1 MFPTRAFEG
10 DRNTLPPISSLSSS
24 HELLH
29 DSRPSSA
36 HDHHQTPPAGLPP
49 RPQREMEPL
58 RPGPF
63 PRSAEEAYAAPTNSK
78 FTHNGPP
85 PPFHRD
91 MKRGSPVSDEG
102 AWRSY
107 DRTKPRFG
115 TQEGYSPHV
124 PSAPHAARDDGRTA
138 PWQRP
143 SDEPHR
149 PRMPAPPAGMRDDGS
164 WRPVSTSR
172 DRADLHPEAF
182 AHERARVEESWR
194 EERSGRIMHPYDAA
208 PGYPSM
214 GPYGQDVRAGVRPLD
229 ADYADDARR
238 IRRRATSSLV
248 EEEQNAQRY
257 PLSVARPHGLA
268 TYSPPGSRSQSA
280 APNQAS
286 VRPGTMPGME
296 PPRPA
301 STLGVMPNASP
312 AASAAPAQAPAATN
326 TVNANRRV
334 AHLLSEQKRRESINT
349 GFEDLR
355 QAIPAC
361 RDGQDSKA
369 TILKRALEYIRELES
384 VVERQHRP
392 PLESHTL
399 GGYSNRSP
407 PDDKDDIRRFGRP
420 GGDEDRRGSTRQ
432 MTGGSGSSSSDTG
445 SGPRIGGLASN
456 AFGGAPNGYPSA
468 HAPLDVRA
476 YPPYGS
482 HNLPLAAHNLNME
495 AARSTVD
502 QTRSGPFNSYHGP
515 NGSLAKRWAEDSDED
530 QRSPSRR
537 RVSDGDKD
545 EVQRSPTG
553 SNYLIAPGAHSRS
566 PPLMHSPHLEKPR
579 DWHSRLDN
587 KSLVDSAV
595 RV

>member
-1 MFPTRAFEG
+1 MFPTRASEG

-24 HELLH
+24 HEPLRDL
-29 DSRPSSA
+29 RPSSA
-36 HDHHQTPPAGLPP
+36 HDHHRSPPAGLLP
-49 RPQREMEPL
+49 RPPREMEPL

-63 PRSAEEAYAAPTNSK
+63 PRSAEEAYTTPTNPN
-78 FTHNGPP
+78 FALNGPP
-85 PPFHRD
+85 PPFRRD
-91 MKRGSPVSDEG
+91 MERGSPVSDESV
-102 AWRSY
+102 WRSY
-107 DRTKPRFG
+107 DRPDPRFG
-115 TQEGYSPHV
+115 AKEGYSPHV
-124 PSAPHAARDDGRTA
+124 SSAPNAARDDGRTA

-143 SDEPHR
+143 SDDSHR
-149 PRMPAPPAGMRDDGS
+149 PRMPAPPAGMRDDGP
-164 WRPVSTSR
+164 WRQASTSR

-182 AHERARVEESWR
+182 GHERAREEERWR
-194 EERSGRIMHPYDAA
+194 EERGGRPMHPYDAA
-208 PGYPSM
+208 PGYPSV

-229 ADYADDARR
+229 ADYADGARR

-257 PLSVARPHGLA
+257 PMSGARPHGLT

-280 APNQAS
+280 APNQAPM
-286 VRPGTMPGME
+286 RPGMMAGME

-301 STLGVMPNASP
+301 STLGVMPNAP
-312 AASAAPAQAPAATN
+312 TAASAASAQVPTTTN

-392 PLESHTL
+392 PLESPAL
-399 GGYSNRSP
+399 DGYNNRSP
-407 PDDKDDIRRFGRP
+407 PDDKDDIRRFSRP

-432 MTGGSGSSSSDTG
+432 ITGGSGSSSDAG
-445 SGPRIGGLASN
+445 SGPRIGGLPSN

-468 HAPLDVRA
+468 HAPPHVRA
-476 YPPYGS
+476 YPPFGS

-502 QTRSGPFNSYHGP
+502 QTRSGPINSYHGP
-515 NGSLAKRWAEDSDED
+515 NGSVAKRWAEDSNED

-537 RVSDGDKD
+537 RVSDGDQD

-566 PPLMHSPHLEKPR
+566 TPLMRSAHFEKPR

-587 KSLVDSAV
+587 KTLVDSAV